1 MTKNG
6 HHLIIPFIIHSIYNL
21 FYNYWIRLN
30 MTTGIVKAE
39 VALNLP
45 KQKAEVDITN

>member
-1 MTKNG
+1 
-6 HHLIIPFIIHSIYNL
+6 
-21 FYNYWIRLN
+21 

-45 KQKAEVDITN
+45 KQKAEVDITNWSLNNSRYWVETVFSAALDQ

>member
-1 MTKNG
+1 
-6 HHLIIPFIIHSIYNL
+6 
-21 FYNYWIRLN
+21 

-45 KQKAEVDITN
+45 KQKAEVDITNRSLNNSRYRVETVFSAALDQ